1 MAPETAAL
9 PPAGPAFVA
18 LVPARMASTRLP
30 GKALAD
36 IGGKPMVVRVAE
48 RALAAGAQRVA
59 VATDDDRIAGAAR
72 DAGFEAIMTRA
83 DHPTGTDRLAE
94 AAAIL
99 ALPDDTI
106 VVNVQGDEPLVPPGL
121 VAAVAARLAA
131 DDEAAIAT
139 AGHPLATVSEF
150 LDPNVVKIAC
160 DRRMRALY
168 FSRAP
173 IPFPRDHM
181 AGFPQRLPAGLP
193 DGAPAPLRHVGL
205 YAYRCEFLRAYPR
218 LERSPLEGVESLE
231 QLRALWHGY
240 RIAVHLAERAPPAGV
255 DTPAD
260 LARVRAAF
268 EAGRQ
273 N

>member
-1 MAPETAAL
+1 MAPEPAAARR
-9 PPAGPAFVA
+9 PGPGFVA

-36 IGGKPMVVRVAE
+36 IGGRAMVVRVAE
-48 RALAAGAQRVA
+48 RARAAGADRVA
-59 VATDDDRIAGAAR
+59 IATDDQRIVEAAR

-94 AAAIL
+94 AAGIL
-99 ALPDDTI
+99 GLADDTI
-106 VVNVQGDEPLVPPGL
+106 VVNVQGDEPEVPPEL
-121 VAAVAARLAA
+121 VAAVAGRLAG

-139 AGHPLATVSEF
+139 AGHPLATVAEF
-150 LDPNVVKIAC
+150 LDPNVVKIVC
-160 DRRMRALY
+160 DGRMRALY

-181 AGFPQRLPAGLP
+181 SGFPQRLPVALAA
-193 DGAPAPLRHVGL
+193 DAPAPLRHVGL
-205 YAYRCEFLRAYPR
+205 YAYRCGFLRAYPQ
-218 LERSPLEGVESLE
+218 LERSPLEAVESLE

-260 LARVRAAF
+260 LARVRAAWS
-268 EAGRQ
+268 AGRP